1 MIIDVEGIVLDERA
15 YGETSKIINVLTKD
29 YGIIGM
35 IAKGARSLKSE
46 LRSTTTKLTYG
57 LFHIYYKEDKLST
70 LTSVDVLNRFKNIQ
84 KDITKISYATFAL
97 DLARQVVKQYYTQAI
112 YEMLIAALLKIDE
125 GFDPLVITNIL
136 ELKYLEYLG
145 VMPIVEACSVC
156 GNKEGIVTLSVE
168 RGGYVC
174 QNCHTNEKIVD
185 VKTIKLIR
193 MFYYVDISKITKLEI
208 SNSVKEELNSF
219 LNDYYDK
226 YTGIYLKSK
235 NLLKDLNR
243 IG

>member
-174 QNCHTNEKIVD
+174 QNCHTEMHKNKEWQDYWHIKETQSIVALLACQSQ
-185 VKTIKLIR
+185 VL
-193 MFYYVDISKITKLEI
+193 YYLCR
-208 SNSVKEELNSF
+208 
-219 LNDYYDK
+219 
-226 YTGIYLKSK
+226 IYQSP
-235 NLLKDLNR
+235 NIQNRFQAVWLLYLLASSSLLCV
-243 IG
+243 

>member
-1 MIIDVEGIVLDERA
+1 MIIDVEGIILDERA

>member
-125 GFDPLVITNIL
+125 GFDSLVITNIL